1 MKRNQNEIT
10 KKVYEAQKAD
20 PKKGDFAILV
30 KEDKELIELDLSDE
44 DIERM
49 DKMEYQNIVKRKVK
63 SSAFVYLQ
71 SLQEKHSKIRNITY
85 HTHTMQEYMSDKNMN
100 SEDISFLFALRTR
113 TVRGIRKDFEGMFPN
128 VMCPLCQLHEDT
140 ITNLTICQELM
151 AVPRSGAVYEDIF
164 SSSVDI
170 QRTAL
175 LQFRALL
182 QARDRILDWEE
193 ETEQSA

>member
-1 MKRNQNEIT
+1 
-10 KKVYEAQKAD
+10 
-20 PKKGDFAILV
+20 
-30 KEDKELIELDLSDE
+30 
-44 DIERM
+44 
-49 DKMEYQNIVKRKVK
+49 
-63 SSAFVYLQ
+63 
-71 SLQEKHSKIRNITY
+71 
-85 HTHTMQEYMSDKNMN
+85 MQEYMSDKNMN

-113 TVRGIRKDFEGMFPN
+113 TVRGIRKDFERMFPN
-128 VMCPLCQLHEDT
+128 VLCPLCQLHEDT
-140 ITNLTICQELM
+140 ITNLTICQELR